1 MLIDWFTVVAQIV
14 NFLILVAL
22 LKHFLYG
29 PIIKAME
36 QREQRIAQRL
46 SEGAAMREEAQQE
59 AERYRHQQQALET
72 HREEWLARTQQQV
85 EQERQALLAQ
95 AKAEVDALRTQ
106 WIEAL
111 QQEKQAFLQEFRQ
124 RASQQI
130 AMTARRALG
139 DLANTSLEEQIVE
152 TFIEQLHH
160 LDDEQ
165 LQAMRVSPLD
175 SVHEVIVRSTFAL
188 SLAKQDQLVEAIRA
202 QIAPAEVKFETGSEP
217 MCGIELRDRGYKIAW
232 NLEQYLNQ
240 LEAETERALNKSID
254 GRVLVSR

>member
-29 PIIKAME
+29 PIVKAME

-59 AERYRHQQQALET
+59 AERYRHQQQDLEA
-72 HREEWLARTQQQV
+72 HREEWFARTQQQV
-85 EQERQALLAQ
+85 EQEKQRLLRQAQ
-95 AKAEVDALRTQ
+95 AEVEALRTQ

-111 QQEKQAFLQEFRQ
+111 QREQQAFLEEFRQ

-130 AMTARRALG
+130 TITVRRALG
-139 DLANTSLEEQIVE
+139 DLASVSLEEQIVT
-152 TFIEQLHH
+152 TFIERLQH
-160 LDDEQ
+160 LNDEQ
-165 LQAMRVSPLD
+165 LQLIRSSREP
-175 SVHEVIVRSTFAL
+175 HEVVICSTFPI
-188 SLAKQDQLVEAIRA
+188 SSEKRDQLIKTVQG
-202 QIAPAEVKFETGSEP
+202 QIAGTEIRFETGAEP
-217 MCGIELRDRGYKIAW
+217 LCGIELRDRGYKIAW

-240 LEAETERALNKSID
+240 LEAETERALKNSID
-254 GRVLVSR
+254 RKALVSR